1 MPQQLDA
8 NLSTG
13 HPGLDR
19 IFRGVI
25 PGDNIVWHIET
36 VEDYRCFAEPY
47 CQFAQKTEKN
57 LTYFRFARHEP
68 LLTKNSHIQ
77 ICTLDPEKGFE
88 SFIADLHQIIK
99 QNGRGGYYLF
109 DCLSDLAEYWH
120 SDQML
125 GNFFMLT
132 CPYLFDI
139 EAVAYFALYR
149 NYHFYHHAT
158 EPIINT
164 AQVSC
169 NVYRY
174 KGDMYVYPL
183 KVLQRYSPSMYMLH
197 VWHKDDF
204 PIVTHSATISEVL
217 NSQARSPLE
226 PTQTAQGIWNR
237 VLRQAEEIS
246 IAKKS
251 GETFEEE
258 ERYLLRR
265 LIRMMIS
272 RENRISQLVEKYIS
286 LDDILN
292 ISKRVIG
299 TGLIGGKSVGMLLAR
314 AILEKTDA
322 HWSEVLEPH
331 DSFYIG
337 SDVFYTFLIKNG
349 IWWERQRQKDEELY
363 LDGSESSRH
372 RIIVGAFPEY
382 IERQLNEMLDYFGQS
397 PFIVRSSSLLE
408 DNFGNAF
415 AGKYDSVFCVNQGP
429 REKRLEDFKAA
440 IRTIYAS
447 AMSEKALVYRAQRG
461 LLDLDEQMSLL
472 VQRVS
477 GTLYNKL
484 FIPQAAGV
492 GFSYNPYV
500 WSEDIDPQ
508 AGVLRLVFGLGTRAV
523 DRSDDDYTRVV
534 ALNAPEKRPET
545 SRQEAQQ
552 YTQRNIDVLDLEA
565 NQLVSMDFAEVIK
578 QGEGIPLGIFASR
591 DQEIER
597 YAKEKNLKDVFPW
610 RLDFHHLLA
619 ETEFTSDMRRMLSTL
634 HQAYN
639 YPVDIEFTCNFY
651 DDEEYKINL
660 LQCRPL
666 QVKGGGVIPAPPADI
681 APSDLILQAEGAVIG
696 HSQVGKI
703 DRFVYVVPSVYGQLP
718 IKDRH
723 KIARLIGQLMHVP
736 EFYQD
741 KTIMLLGP
749 GRWGT
754 TTPSLGVPITF
765 YEINTVSILCE
776 IVTMRDDLAPDVSLG
791 THLFSELV
799 EMDILYLALFPHQQN
814 NHLHQEF
821 FEQSDNTLAKYVP
834 EAAGHANVVKVV
846 EPGNDEVVINANA
859 LKQKVV
865 CYVKPIGSLR
875 AKGDGKSA

>member
-1 MPQQLDA
+1 
-8 NLSTG
+8 
-13 HPGLDR
+13 
-19 IFRGVI
+19 
-25 PGDNIVWHIET
+25 
-36 VEDYRCFAEPY
+36 
-47 CQFAQKTEKN
+47 
-57 LTYFRFARHEP
+57 
-68 LLTKNSHIQ
+68 
-77 ICTLDPEKGFE
+77 
-88 SFIADLHQIIK
+88 
-99 QNGRGGYYLF
+99 
-109 DCLSDLAEYWH
+109 
-120 SDQML
+120 
-125 GNFFMLT
+125 
-132 CPYLFDI
+132 
-139 EAVAYFALYR
+139 
-149 NYHFYHHAT
+149 
-158 EPIINT
+158 
-164 AQVSC
+164 
-169 NVYRY
+169 
-174 KGDMYVYPL
+174 
-183 KVLQRYSPSMYMLH
+183 
-197 VWHKDDF
+197 
-204 PIVTHSATISEVL
+204 
-217 NSQARSPLE
+217 
-226 PTQTAQGIWNR
+226 
-237 VLRQAEEIS
+237 
-246 IAKKS
+246 
-251 GETFEEE
+251 
-258 ERYLLRR
+258 
-265 LIRMMIS
+265 
-272 RENRISQLVEKYIS
+272 
-286 LDDILN
+286 
-292 ISKRVIG
+292 
-299 TGLIGGKSVGMLLAR
+299 
-314 AILEKTDA
+314 
-322 HWSEVLEPH
+322 
-331 DSFYIG
+331 
-337 SDVFYTFLIKNG
+337 
-349 IWWERQRQKDEELY
+349 
-363 LDGSESSRH
+363 
-372 RIIVGAFPEY
+372 
-382 IERQLNEMLDYFGQS
+382 
-397 PFIVRSSSLLE
+397 
-408 DNFGNAF
+408 
-415 AGKYDSVFCVNQGP
+415 
-429 REKRLEDFKAA
+429 
-440 IRTIYAS
+440 
-447 AMSEKALVYRAQRG
+447 
-461 LLDLDEQMSLL
+461 
-472 VQRVS
+472 
-477 GTLYNKL
+477 
-484 FIPQAAGV
+484 
-492 GFSYNPYV
+492 
-500 WSEDIDPQ
+500 
-508 AGVLRLVFGLGTRAV
+508 LRLVFGLGTRAV